1 LFRGNDCGQ
10 PAVSFAD
17 AGKRAIATGGE
28 QMNTQSKPAAPKDVG
43 HPPEKPKKQLDR
55 EHDKALED
63 SFPASDPPA
72 TSQPTGTEPA
82 GDPKVKP

>member
-1 LFRGNDCGQ
+1 LSVERFFRWRE
-10 PAVSFAD
+10 ALVAD
-17 AGKRAIATGGE
+17 ATSTRGGAVTRKNE
-28 QMNTQSKPAAPKDVG
+28 DIQRDDKDAA
-43 HPPEKPKKQLDR
+43 HAPEKAKKDLDR
-55 EHDKALED
+55 ELDKALMD

>member
-1 LFRGNDCGQ
+1 MNIQTKSAGGRDDQ
-10 PAVSFAD
+10 AD
-17 AGKRAIATGGE
+17 I
-28 QMNTQSKPAAPKDVG
+28 KDVG
-43 HPPEKPKKQLDR
+43 HPAEKPKKQLDR

>member
-1 LFRGNDCGQ
+1 MGHERTATRRNSDEDEIE
-10 PAVSFAD
+10 VS
-17 AGKRAIATGGE
+17 
-28 QMNTQSKPAAPKDVG
+28 PKHKSD
-43 HPPEKPKKQLDR
+43 LDR
-55 EHDKALED
+55 EHDEALED